1 MSNII
6 NIELSG
12 VQHSD
17 SQFLKLYSIY
27 SHYKILVIFPILY
40 NTPLQLIYFMLS
52 SLYFL
57 IPYPYIAPPPFP
69 LPTGN

>member
-1 MSNII
+1 MSNIM

-27 SHYKILVIFPILY
+27 SYYKILVIFLILY
-40 NTPLQLIYFMLS
+40 NTPLQLFYFMLS

-57 IPYPYIAPPPFP
+57 IPYPYIAPTPFP
-69 LPTGN
+69 LPTGS

>member
-27 SHYKILVIFPILY
+27 SYYKILVIFLILY
-40 NTPLQLIYFMLS
+40 NTPLQLFYFMLS

-57 IPYPYIAPPPFP
+57 IPYPYIANP
-69 LPTGN
+69 LPSPHW